1 MSSSRRTGIGPGD
14 RSKDITRTDNTT
26 IQKPVNL
33 KKNRDAL
40 RNEIMKVSQL
50 LSFIPNS
57 YGDRYISRRYNKY
70 DPQQNFVRPVL
81 MNGFD
86 KCDDDFVQVK
96 YDDGFWRPYALRESL
111 KTSIK
116 MSKETVLHFHDY
128 LTKDFLN
135 KSLDRRFASCQNTE
149 MTANKQKFDWP
160 CLPRR
165 RAIAATEISHVLSNY
180 CFYSDLSVITWSR
193 AGKMTA
199 SFGEDLV
206 IWIPKGK
213 SSITYELKGI
223 TCLAYNFD
231 GKYLAVGTKLEEK
244 LPQIQI
250 WDLSSD
256 SVGVFIT
263 SWKYSRRKDEVR
275 SVIWDPK
282 NSFIVSG
289 TLSGNVYVHNCSISL
304 RILKTLVCAK
314 LCINTVQI
322 SANQMF
328 LSAADKGGNVFVWN
342 MQTYESVFKWS
353 EKGVNRAL
361 IAWHPWK
368 ETYLIIATRLPAS
381 IRLIDVRAH
390 EMIAHYNRTDE
401 LCRID
406 AITFS
411 PRSAELV
418 VSVTIFDDAETSY
431 EILVLASL
439 DRVVDLLS
447 IHDGCVKCLL
457 WNADGSMLATAG
469 NDNMLNVWNFFG
481 HSKFGPVKSNPKQN
495 YVNSKFML
503 GNPSMLR

>member
-1 MSSSRRTGIGPGD
+1 MLEGSMI
-14 RSKDITRTDNTT
+14 
-26 IQKPVNL
+26 
-33 KKNRDAL
+33 
-40 RNEIMKVSQL
+40 EVSEL
-50 LSFIPNS
+50 LSFVPNS

-70 DPQQNFVRPVL
+70 DPQQAFVRPIL

-86 KCDDDFVQVK
+86 QCDDDFVHVK
-96 YDDGFWRPYALRESL
+96 YDDGFWRSFAVRESL

-116 MSKETVLHFHDY
+116 MSKESVLYFHDY
-128 LTKDFLN
+128 LTKDILN

-149 MTANKQKFDWP
+149 VITSKQRFDWP
-160 CLPRR
+160 CFPRR

-180 CFYSDLSVITWSR
+180 CFYSGG

-223 TCLAYNFD
+223 TCLAYSFD
-231 GKYLAVGTKLEEK
+231 GKYLAVGKKLEDK

-256 SVGVFIT
+256 TIGVFIT
-263 SWKYSRRKDEVR
+263 SYKYSRRKDEVR

-289 TLSGNVYVHNCSISL
+289 MLSGNVYIHNCSLSL
-304 RILKTLVCAK
+304 KILKTLVCAQ
-314 LCINTVQI
+314 LCINTIQI
-322 SANQMF
+322 SANQTF

-342 MQTYESVFKWS
+342 MRTYESVFKLS
-353 EKGVNRAL
+353 EKDVNRAL

-368 ETYLIIATRLPAS
+368 ENYLIIATRLPAS

-390 EMIAHYNRTDE
+390 EMIAHYNRSDE

-411 PRSAELV
+411 PKSAELV

-481 HSKFGPVKSNPKQN
+481 HSRFGPVRSSPKEN